1 MDCPRDMGPQGDRD
15 RLARTRPR
23 LEARAAIV
31 RALRLFFEGR
41 GFLEVETPIRA
52 PRPAPERH
60 IEPEPSGDRF
70 LVTSPELHMKRL
82 LAAGYERLFQ
92 VCRCFRRAERG
103 ARHQPE
109 FTMLEWY
116 RLGEGSDAL
125 MRDCEGLVAACAA
138 AVRALP
144 GPCLL
149 PPDLRLDA
157 PWERLA
163 VADAFERHAGW
174 RPGAAPDED
183 RFDRDLV
190 DKVEPALPRDRAV
203 FLAGYPASMASL
215 ARLVPG
221 DLATADRFELYAGGL
236 ELANGFAELVDPAE
250 QRRRFEDERALRLA
264 AGNPVWPLDERFLGA
279 LELGMRPAAGIA
291 LGVDRL
297 VMVLTGAATIDEVV
311 AFPDEL
317 A

>member
-1 MDCPRDMGPQGDRD
+1 G
-15 RLARTRPR
+15 
-23 LEARAAIV
+23 
-31 RALRLFFEGR
+31 
-41 GFLEVETPIRA
+41 
-52 PRPAPERH
+52 
-60 IEPEPSGDRF
+60 
-70 LVTSPELHMKRL
+70 
-82 LAAGYERLFQ
+82 
-92 VCRCFRRAERG
+92 G

-116 RLGEGSDAL
+116 RRDAGSDEL

-138 AVRALP
+138 AVERLP
-144 GPCLL
+144 GPRLL
-149 PPDLRLDA
+149 PPGLDIET

-190 DKVEPALPRDRAV
+190 DKVEPALPRDRPV
-203 FLAGYPASMASL
+203 FLFGYPASMASL

-221 DLATADRFELYAGGL
+221 DPSIADRFELYVAGL
-236 ELANGFAELVDPAE
+236 ELANGFAELTDPAE
-250 QRRRFEDERALRLA
+250 QRRRFEEERAARLA
-264 AGNPVWPLDERFLGA
+264 AGKPVWPLDERFLKA

-297 VMVLTGAATIDEVV
+297 VMALTGAATIDEVV